1 MCKVPEVHSS
11 LDGDEEFELVFDLSM
26 FVAQL
31 DPVVPLFVGAA
42 LTHAQNDEVPGP
54 VREELVT
61 GLHRQV
67 FETLPP
73 EG

>member
-1 MCKVPEVHSS
+1 
-11 LDGDEEFELVFDLSM
+11 M

-31 DPVVPLFVGAA
+31 DPVVPLLVGAA

-73 EG
+73 EDQVDYNYLKKNASIEAKISISY